1 VKGQGRGPSAAK
13 PSLRLSFPSESS
25 FLGVV
30 RDVAKRMAETAGFDE
45 NTAGKVGLAVDE
57 AAANAIEHAYH
68 GDPGHEVEL
77 RIEDRGTDLV
87 VEVVDTGDGI
97 DPKAVPEFELRK
109 YVNERRTGGLGVHLM
124 SKIMDS
130 VTFRHS
136 SGENLCCL
144 SKHKDPVRGERG

>member
-1 VKGQGRGPSAAK
+1 
-13 PSLRLSFPSESS
+13 
-25 FLGVV
+25 
-30 RDVAKRMAETAGFDE
+30 MAETAGFDE
-45 NTAGKVGLAVDE
+45 HTAGKVGLAVDE

-68 GDPGHEVEL
+68 GEAGHEVEL
-77 RIEDRGTDLV
+77 RIEDRGSHLR

-124 SKIMDS
+124 GKIMDS
-130 VTFRHS
+130 VTFRRA

-144 SKHKDPVRGERG
+144 VKRKGPGGETQS